1 MRVRHMSAAFAVT
14 LAVTCAVFSAA
25 LPARASA
32 DAQSELASAAERLE
46 SLGSQLSDLQNQ
58 LAAATADSEV
68 LDAAA
73 DAKGEEVVALQEELS
88 ARQDDLSEDM
98 RYNYKVGSSSML
110 DFLLNASSFEDFVN
124 RTYYVQKIVS
134 DQAEKIDSVKT
145 AADRLEREQKEL
157 ETQQAEQRAKV
168 DELMSLVEQYQGTVE
183 EAAAVYNAL
192 DEQARAEL
200 VTEQA
205 GNESIVV
212 AVEAAESANADV
224 EELQQADSNRE
235 DTKIPD
241 QPSDTSPDEENASSE
256 ESGGATQ
263 TPDSQVPDHSGPVDS
278 DPSYSDGPLTGTRT
292 RDPYLGTVT
301 WAGDTEY
308 INALASRAASIGS
321 STSYFITFDNELC
334 RFIVFQ
340 RSGGSWQAVK
350 LWNCNGAKNTYS
362 GVWTVVHKK
371 ICNWA
376 DEYFGKGLND
386 WSTCYIES
394 YSSDSYGY
402 LRYVPGK
409 GYEDCA
415 AVHSTGET
423 TTGWTNRGC
432 AGLQWGS
439 AKWIYD
445 NIPVGTTLWEFR
457 YSDVF

>member
-1 MRVRHMSAAFAVT
+1 MRIGR
-14 LAVTCAVFSAA
+14 TCAAVAAALALTCGATAA
-25 LPARASA
+25 LPFRASA
-32 DAQSELASAAERLE
+32 DAQSDLAAAAERLE
-46 SLGSQLSDLQNQ
+46 SLGSQLTDLHDQ
-58 LAAATADSEV
+58 LAVATADSEE

-73 DAKGEEVVALQEELS
+73 DAKGEEVVAAQEELA
-88 ARQDDLSEDM
+88 ARRADLSEDM
-98 RYNYKVGSSSML
+98 RQNYKVGASSIL
-110 DFLLNASSFEDFVN
+110 DFLLNSSSFEDFVN
-124 RTYYVQKIVS
+124 RTYYVEKILS
-134 DQAEKIDSVKT
+134 DQARTIDSVQI
-145 AADRLEREQKEL
+145 AADRLAQEQAEL
-157 ETQQAEQRAKV
+157 EARQSEQQAKV
-168 DELMSLVEQYQGTVE
+168 DELMGLVEEYQGTVE
-183 EAAAVYNAL
+183 EAVSIYNAL
-192 DEQARAEL
+192 DEQAKAEL
-200 VTEQA
+200 TAEQA
-205 GNESIVV
+205 QNESVAV
-212 AVEAAESANADV
+212 AVEAAQSANVDID
-224 EELQQADSNRE
+224 ELRQADASRD
-235 DTKIPD
+235 DTIKPD
-241 QPSDTSPDEENASSE
+241 SSGNSELSDETTD
-256 ESGGATQ
+256 ESGGDGSASL
-263 TPDSQVPDHSGPVDS
+263 PNYSGPVDS
-278 DPSYSDGPLTGTRT
+278 DPNYSDGPLTGTRA
-292 RDPYLGTVT
+292 RDPYLDTVT

-321 STSYFITFDNELC
+321 STSYFIAFDNELC

-340 RSGGSWQAVK
+340 RSGDSWQAIK

-439 AKWIYD
+439 AKWVYD

>member
-1 MRVRHMSAAFAVT
+1 MRIGR
-14 LAVTCAVFSAA
+14 TCAVVAATLALTCGATAA
-25 LPARASA
+25 LPLRAFA
-32 DAQSELASAAERLE
+32 DAQSDLAAAAERLE
-46 SLGSQLSDLQNQ
+46 SLGSQLSDLHDQ
-58 LAAATADSEV
+58 LAVATADSEE

-73 DAKGEEVVALQEELS
+73 DAKGEEVVAAQEELA
-88 ARQDDLSEDM
+88 ARRADLSEDM
-98 RYNYKVGSSSML
+98 RQNYKVGASSIL
-110 DFLLNASSFEDFVN
+110 DFLLNSSSFEDFVN
-124 RTYYVQKIVS
+124 RTYYVEKILS
-134 DQAEKIDSVKT
+134 DQARTIDSVRV
-145 AADRLEREQKEL
+145 AADRLAREQAEL
-157 ETQQAEQRAKV
+157 EARQSEQQAKV
-168 DELMSLVEQYQGTVE
+168 DELMGLVEQYQGTVD

-192 DEQARAEL
+192 DEQSKADLA
-200 VTEQA
+200 VEQA
-205 GNESIVV
+205 QNESIAT
-212 AVEAAESANADV
+212 AVEAAELANQDV

-235 DTKIPD
+235 DTKDPEPSGGHSPEEDAGSEEPGADEQIPD
-241 QPSDTSPDEENASSE
+241 Y
-256 ESGGATQ
+256 
-263 TPDSQVPDHSGPVDS
+263 SGPVDS
-278 DPSYSDGPLTGTRT
+278 DPTYSDGPLTGTRT
-292 RDPYLGTVT
+292 RDPYLDTVT

-308 INALASRAASIGS
+308 IDALAARAASIGS
-321 STSYFITFDNELC
+321 STSYFIAFDNELC

-439 AKWIYD
+439 AKWVYD

>member
-1 MRVRHMSAAFAVT
+1 M
-14 LAVTCAVFSAA
+14 
-25 LPARASA
+25 
-32 DAQSELASAAERLE
+32 
-46 SLGSQLSDLQNQ
+46 
-58 LAAATADSEV
+58 
-68 LDAAA
+68 
-73 DAKGEEVVALQEELS
+73 
-88 ARQDDLSEDM
+88 
-98 RYNYKVGSSSML
+98 
-110 DFLLNASSFEDFVN
+110 
-124 RTYYVQKIVS
+124 QKIVS
-134 DQAEKIDSVKT
+134 DQAQKIDSVKT
-145 AADRLEREQKEL
+145 AAEKLAQEQTEL
-157 ETQQAEQRAKV
+157 ETRQAEQQAKV
-168 DELMSLVEQYQGTVE
+168 DELMGLVEQYQGTVE

-192 DEQARAEL
+192 DDQSKAEL
-200 VTEQA
+200 VVEQA
-205 GNESIVV
+205 QNESIAT
-212 AVEAAESANADV
+212 AVEAAESANQNV

-235 DTKIPD
+235 DTKDPE
-241 QPSDTSPDEENASSE
+241 PSGVDSSEEGAGSE
-256 ESGGATQ
+256 ESGADTQ
-263 TPDSQVPDHSGPVDS
+263 IPDYSGPVDS

-292 RDPYLGTVT
+292 RDHYLDTVT
-301 WAGDTEY
+301 WAGDAEY

-321 STSYFITFDNELC
+321 STSYFIAFDNELC

-439 AKWIYD
+439 AKWVYD

>member
-1 MRVRHMSAAFAVT
+1 MRIGR
-14 LAVTCAVFSAA
+14 TCAAVAAA
-25 LPARASA
+25 LALTCGAATALPSRASA
-32 DAQSELASAAERLE
+32 DAQSDLAAAAERLE
-46 SLGSQLSDLQNQ
+46 SLGAQLGELQDQ
-58 LAAATADSEV
+58 LAVATADSEE

-73 DAKGEEVVALQEELS
+73 DAKGEEVVAAQEELAS
-88 ARQDDLSEDM
+88 RRADLSEDM
-98 RYNYKVGSSSML
+98 RQNYKVGASSIL
-110 DFLLNASSFEDFVN
+110 DFLLNSSSFEDFVN
-124 RTYYVQKIVS
+124 RTYYVEKILS
-134 DQAEKIDSVKT
+134 DQARTIDSVKA
-145 AADRLEREQKEL
+145 AADRLAQEQTEL
-157 ETQQAEQRAKV
+157 EARQTEQQAKV
-168 DELMSLVEQYQGTVE
+168 DELMGLVEQYQGTVD

-192 DEQARAEL
+192 DEQSKADLA
-200 VTEQA
+200 VEQA
-205 GNESIVV
+205 QNESIAT
-212 AVEAAESANADV
+212 AVEAAESANQDV

-235 DTKIPD
+235 DTKDPEPSGGHSPEEDAGSKEPGADEQIPD
-241 QPSDTSPDEENASSE
+241 Y
-256 ESGGATQ
+256 
-263 TPDSQVPDHSGPVDS
+263 SGPVDS
-278 DPSYSDGPLTGTRT
+278 DPTYSDGPLTGTRT
-292 RDPYLGTVT
+292 RDPYLDTVT

-308 INALASRAASIGS
+308 IDALAARAASIGS
-321 STSYFITFDNELC
+321 STSYFIAFDNELC

-439 AKWIYD
+439 AKWVYD

>member
-1 MRVRHMSAAFAVT
+1 MILRRKDTAVAVALALLCGAASLVLPSPAFA
-14 LAVTCAVFSAA
+14 
-25 LPARASA
+25 A
-32 DAQSELASAAERLE
+32 DAQSDLASAAEKLE
-46 SLGSQLSDLQNQ
+46 SLGGRLSDLQAQ
-58 LAAATADSEV
+58 LAEATAASEE

-73 DAKGEEVVALQEELS
+73 DAKGEEVVAAQEELAS
-88 ARQDDLSEDM
+88 RRADLSMNM
-98 RYNYKVGSSSML
+98 RHNYKAGTSSIL
-110 DFLLNASSFEDFVN
+110 DFLLNSSSFEDFVN
-124 RTYYVQKIVS
+124 RTYYV
-134 DQAEKIDSVKT
+134 EKILSDRAEAIDLVQD
-145 AADRLEREQKEL
+145 AADRLAQEQAEL
-157 ETQQAEQRAKV
+157 ETRQTEQQAKV
-168 DELMSLVEQYQGTVE
+168 DELMALVEQYQGTVN
-183 EAAAVYNAL
+183 EAANVYNAL
-192 DEQARAEL
+192 DDQSRAEL

-205 GNESIVV
+205 HNEKIAI
-212 AVEAAESANADV
+212 AVDAAESANESVDELK
-224 EELQQADSNRE
+224 EEDANRE
-235 DTKIPD
+235 DTKEPSIP
-241 QPSDTSPDEENASSE
+241 TEDEEE
-256 ESGGATQ
+256 GPKDETETT
-263 TPDSQVPDHSGPVDS
+263 TPDVSGSEDVDS

>member
-1 MRVRHMSAAFAVT
+1 MERPQGAKMIVRRGVVATALALALSCGAASFAFPGPAAAADVQT
-14 LAVTCAVFSAA
+14 DLAAA
-25 LPARASA
+25 AG
-32 DAQSELASAAERLE
+32 RLE
-46 SLGSQLSDLQNQ
+46 ELGGQLADLQSQL
-58 LAAATADSEV
+58 AIATADSEE

-73 DAKGEEVVALQEELS
+73 DAKGEEVVAAQEELS
-88 ARQDDLSEDM
+88 ARQADLSEDM
-98 RYNYKVGSSSML
+98 RYNYKVGSSSIL
-110 DFLLNASSFEDFVN
+110 DFLLSSSSFEDFVN
-124 RTYYVQKIVS
+124 RTYYVEKILS
-134 DQAEKIDSVKT
+134 DQAEKIDSVKS
-145 AADRLEREQKEL
+145 AADRLAQEQKEL
-157 ETQQAEQRAKV
+157 EGRQAEQQAKV
-168 DELMSLVEQYQGTVE
+168 DELMALVEEYQGTVD
-183 EAAAVYNAL
+183 EAASVYNAL
-192 DEQARAEL
+192 DEQAKAEL
-200 VTEQA
+200 ASEQA
-205 GNESIVV
+205 HNENIAT
-212 AVEAAESANADV
+212 AVEAAESASADA
-224 EELQQADSNRE
+224 EDLKQADANRE
-235 DTKIPD
+235 DTKEPD
-241 QPSDTSPDEENASSE
+241 APAG
-256 ESGGATQ
+256 SGGGQDGGSAT
-263 TPDSQVPDHSGPVDS
+263 TPGDSGQVDS

-292 RDPYLGTVT
+292 RDPYLDTVT

-321 STSYFITFDNELC
+321 STSYFIAFDNELC

-340 RSGGSWQAVK
+340 RSGGGWQAVK

-423 TTGWTNRGC
+423 TTGWSNRGC

-439 AKWIYD
+439 AKWVYD
-445 NIPVGTTLWEFR
+445 NIPIGTTLWEFR

>member
-1 MRVRHMSAAFAVT
+1 MIIRRTSAVAAVA
-14 LAVTCAVFSAA
+14 LAVTCAVSSVVLPSRAA
-25 LPARASA
+25 A
-32 DAQSELASAAERLE
+32 DDPQSELAAAAERLE

-58 LAAATADSEV
+58 LAAATADSEE

-73 DAKGEEVVALQEELS
+73 DAKGEEVIAAQEERS
-88 ARQDDLSEDM
+88 ARQADLSEDM
-98 RYNYKVGSSSML
+98 RQNYKVGSTSML
-110 DFLLNASSFEDFVN
+110 DFLLDASSFEVFVN

-134 DQAEKIDSVKT
+134 DQAQKIDSVKT
-145 AADRLEREQKEL
+145 AAEKLAQEQTEL
-157 ETQQAEQRAKV
+157 ETRQAEQQAKV
-168 DELMSLVEQYQGTVE
+168 DELMGLVEQYQGTVE

-192 DEQARAEL
+192 DDQSKAEL
-200 VTEQA
+200 VVEQA
-205 GNESIVV
+205 QNESIAT
-212 AVEAAESANADV
+212 AVEAAESANQNV

-235 DTKIPD
+235 DTKDPE
-241 QPSDTSPDEENASSE
+241 PSGVDSSEEGAGSE
-256 ESGGATQ
+256 ESGADTQ
-263 TPDSQVPDHSGPVDS
+263 IPDYSGPVDS

-292 RDPYLGTVT
+292 RDPYLDTVT
-301 WAGDTEY
+301 WAGDAEY

-321 STSYFITFDNELC
+321 STSYFIAFDNELC

-376 DEYFGKGLND
+376 DEYVGKGLNA

-423 TTGWTNRGC
+423 TPGWTNRGC

-439 AKWIYD
+439 AKWVYD

>member
-1 MRVRHMSAAFAVT
+1 MKLRRGCVAVMAVT
-14 LAVTCAVFSAA
+14 LALSFGAAMLVLPGSAVA
-25 LPARASA
+25 A
-32 DAQSELASAAERLE
+32 DAQSDLATAAGRLE
-46 SLGSQLSDLQNQ
+46 ELGSQLADLQSQ
-58 LAAATADSEV
+58 LAVATADSEE

-73 DAKGEEVVALQEELS
+73 DAKGEEVVAAQEELS
-88 ARQDDLSEDM
+88 ARQADLSEDM
-98 RYNYKVGSSSML
+98 RYNYKVGSSSIL
-110 DFLLNASSFEDFVN
+110 DFLLSSSSFEDFVN
-124 RTYYVQKIVS
+124 RTYYVEKILS
-134 DQAEKIDSVKT
+134 DQAEKIDSVKS
-145 AADRLEREQKEL
+145 AADRLAQEQKEL
-157 ETQQAEQRAKV
+157 EGRQAEQQAKV
-168 DELMSLVEQYQGTVE
+168 DELMALVEEYQGTVD
-183 EAAAVYNAL
+183 EAASVYNAL
-192 DEQARAEL
+192 DEQAKAEL
-200 VTEQA
+200 ASEQA
-205 GNESIVV
+205 HNENIAT
-212 AVEAAESANADV
+212 AVEAAESASTDAED
-224 EELQQADSNRE
+224 LKQADADRE
-235 DTKIPD
+235 DTKEPD
-241 QPSDTSPDEENASSE
+241 APAG
-256 ESGGATQ
+256 SGGGQDGGSAT
-263 TPDSQVPDHSGPVDS
+263 TPGDSGQVDS

-292 RDPYLGTVT
+292 RDPYLDTVT

-321 STSYFITFDNELC
+321 STSYFIAFDNELC

-340 RSGGSWQAVK
+340 RSGGGWQAVK

-402 LRYVPGK
+402 LRYVPEK

-423 TTGWTNRGC
+423 TTGWSNRGC

-439 AKWIYD
+439 AKWVYD
-445 NIPVGTTLWEFR
+445 NIPIGTTLWEFR

>member
-1 MRVRHMSAAFAVT
+1 MRLGRKCAVVATALALTCGAVAVT
-14 LAVTCAVFSAA
+14 PTS
-25 LPARASA
+25 ASA
-32 DAQSELASAAERLE
+32 DAQSDLSAAAERLE

-58 LAAATADSEV
+58 LAVATADSEE

-73 DAKGEEVVALQEELS
+73 DAKGEEVVAAREELS
-88 ARQDDLSEDM
+88 SRQADLSEDM
-98 RYNYKVGSSSML
+98 RYNYKVGSTSML
-110 DFLLNASSFEDFVN
+110 DFLLSSSSFEDFVN

-134 DQAEKIDSVKT
+134 DQAQKIDSVKS
-145 AADRLEREQKEL
+145 AAEKLEQEQTEL
-157 ETQQAEQRAKV
+157 ETRQAEQQAKV
-168 DELMSLVEQYQGTVE
+168 DELMSLVEQYQGTVD

-192 DEQARAEL
+192 DEQSKAEL
-200 VTEQA
+200 AVEQTQNA
-205 GNESIVV
+205 SIAT
-212 AVEAAESANADV
+212 AVEAVESANADV
-224 EELQQADSNRE
+224 EELKQADSNRE
-235 DTKIPD
+235 DTKDPE
-241 QPSDTSPDEENASSE
+241 PSDEQSAEEGADTG
-256 ESGGATQ
+256 ESGTGTQ
-263 TPDSQVPDHSGPVDS
+263 APDYSGPVDS
-278 DPSYSDGPLTGTRT
+278 DPTYSDGPLTGART
-292 RDPYLGTVT
+292 RDPYLDTVT
-301 WAGDTEY
+301 WAGDNEY

-340 RSGGSWQAVK
+340 RSGGSWQAIK
-350 LWNCNGAKNTYS
+350 LWNCNGAKSTYS

>member
-1 MRVRHMSAAFAVT
+1 MKLRRGCVAVMAVT
-14 LAVTCAVFSAA
+14 LALSLGAAMLVLPGSAVA
-25 LPARASA
+25 A
-32 DAQSELASAAERLE
+32 DAQSDLATAAGRLE
-46 SLGSQLSDLQNQ
+46 ELGSQLADLQSQ
-58 LAAATADSEV
+58 LAVATADSEE

-73 DAKGEEVVALQEELS
+73 DAKGEEVVAAQEELS
-88 ARQDDLSEDM
+88 ARQADLSEDM
-98 RYNYKVGSSSML
+98 RYNYKVGSSSIL
-110 DFLLNASSFEDFVN
+110 EFLLSSSSFEDFVN
-124 RTYYVQKIVS
+124 RTYYVEKILS
-134 DQAEKIDSVKT
+134 DQAEKIDSVKS
-145 AADRLEREQKEL
+145 AADRLAQEQKEL
-157 ETQQAEQRAKV
+157 EGRQAEQQAKV
-168 DELMSLVEQYQGTVE
+168 DELMALVEEYQGTVD
-183 EAAAVYNAL
+183 EAASVYNAL
-192 DEQARAEL
+192 DEQAKAEL
-200 VTEQA
+200 ASEQA
-205 GNESIVV
+205 HNENIAT
-212 AVEAAESANADV
+212 AVEAAESASTDAED
-224 EELQQADSNRE
+224 LKQADADRE
-235 DTKIPD
+235 DTKEPD
-241 QPSDTSPDEENASSE
+241 APAG
-256 ESGGATQ
+256 SGGGQDGGSAT
-263 TPDSQVPDHSGPVDS
+263 TPGDSGQVDS

-292 RDPYLGTVT
+292 RDPYLDTVT

-321 STSYFITFDNELC
+321 STSYFIAFDNELC

-340 RSGGSWQAVK
+340 RSGGGWQAVK

-423 TTGWTNRGC
+423 TTGWSNRGC

-439 AKWIYD
+439 AKWVYD
-445 NIPVGTTLWEFR
+445 NIPIGTTLWEFR

>member
-1 MRVRHMSAAFAVT
+1 MKLRRGCVAVMAVT
-14 LAVTCAVFSAA
+14 LALSFGAAMLVLPGSAVA
-25 LPARASA
+25 A
-32 DAQSELASAAERLE
+32 DAQSDLATAAGRLE
-46 SLGSQLSDLQNQ
+46 ELGSQLADLQSQ
-58 LAAATADSEV
+58 LAVATADSEE

-73 DAKGEEVVALQEELS
+73 DAKGEEVVAAQEELS
-88 ARQDDLSEDM
+88 ARQADLSEDM
-98 RYNYKVGSSSML
+98 RYNYKVGSSSIL
-110 DFLLNASSFEDFVN
+110 DFLLSSSSFEDFVN
-124 RTYYVQKIVS
+124 RTYYVEKILS
-134 DQAEKIDSVKT
+134 DQAEKIDSVKS
-145 AADRLEREQKEL
+145 AADRLAQEQKEL
-157 ETQQAEQRAKV
+157 EGRQAEQQAKV
-168 DELMSLVEQYQGTVE
+168 DELMALVEEYQGTVD
-183 EAAAVYNAL
+183 EAASVYNAL
-192 DEQARAEL
+192 DEQAKAEL
-200 VTEQA
+200 ASEQA
-205 GNESIVV
+205 HNENIAT
-212 AVEAAESANADV
+212 AVEAAESASTDAED
-224 EELQQADSNRE
+224 LKQADADRE
-235 DTKIPD
+235 DTKEPD
-241 QPSDTSPDEENASSE
+241 APAG
-256 ESGGATQ
+256 SGGGQDGGSAT
-263 TPDSQVPDHSGPVDS
+263 TPGDSGQVDS

-292 RDPYLGTVT
+292 RDPYLDTVT

-321 STSYFITFDNELC
+321 STSYFIAFDNELC

-340 RSGGSWQAVK
+340 RSGGGWQAVK

-423 TTGWTNRGC
+423 TTGWSNRGC

-439 AKWIYD
+439 AKWVYD
-445 NIPVGTTLWEFR
+445 NIPIGTTLWEFR

>member
-1 MRVRHMSAAFAVT
+1 MKLRRGCVAVMAVT
-14 LAVTCAVFSAA
+14 LALSFGAAMLVLPGSAVA
-25 LPARASA
+25 A
-32 DAQSELASAAERLE
+32 DAQSDLATAAGRLE
-46 SLGSQLSDLQNQ
+46 ELGSQLADLQSQ
-58 LAAATADSEV
+58 LAVATADSEE

-73 DAKGEEVVALQEELS
+73 DAKGEEVVAAQEELS
-88 ARQDDLSEDM
+88 ARQADLSEDM
-98 RYNYKVGSSSML
+98 RYNYKVGSSSIL
-110 DFLLNASSFEDFVN
+110 EFLLSSSSFEDFVN
-124 RTYYVQKIVS
+124 RTYYVEKILS
-134 DQAEKIDSVKT
+134 DQAEKIDSVKS
-145 AADRLEREQKEL
+145 AADRLAQEQREL
-157 ETQQAEQRAKV
+157 EGRQAEQQAKV
-168 DELMSLVEQYQGTVE
+168 DELMALVEEYQGTVD
-183 EAAAVYNAL
+183 EAAAVYNSL

-200 VTEQA
+200 VSEQA
-205 GNESIVV
+205 QNENIAT
-212 AVEAAESANADV
+212 AVEAAESASTDAED
-224 EELQQADSNRE
+224 LKQADADRE
-235 DTKIPD
+235 DTKEPD
-241 QPSDTSPDEENASSE
+241 APAG
-256 ESGGATQ
+256 SGGGQDGGSAT
-263 TPDSQVPDHSGPVDS
+263 TPGDSGQVDS

-292 RDPYLGTVT
+292 RDPYLDTVT

-321 STSYFITFDNELC
+321 STSYFIAFDNELC

-340 RSGGSWQAVK
+340 RSGGGWQAVK

-423 TTGWTNRGC
+423 TTGWSNRGC

-439 AKWIYD
+439 AKWVYD
-445 NIPVGTTLWEFR
+445 NIPIGTTLWEFR